1 MAKPTPRNKDSAKP
15 PKASIKVITE
25 WCPRIGNFLMNAT
38 HKSPGGGKMKL
49 GTRITS
55 TRISHRIKSAMKNK
69 TGSAMFF
76 QEDFTAALR
85 ADVNGKYPPCQESER
100 FLCRQNRNLPF
111 FEPDQKGPDAR
122 RAQSPR
128 AERYSGSTLERAD
141 PAQRSRWAFFI
152 RLRAPAVRVCVG
164 CDRAT
169 YRAC

>member
-1 MAKPTPRNKDSAKP
+1 
-15 PKASIKVITE
+15 
-25 WCPRIGNFLMNAT
+25 
-38 HKSPGGGKMKL
+38 MKL

-85 ADVNGKYPPCQESER
+85 GDVIGKQPPCQESER
-100 FLCRQNRNLPF
+100 FLAVKNPPF

-128 AERYSGSTLERAD
+128 AETYSGSPLERTH
-141 PAQRSRWAFFI
+141 PAQRSRCAF
-152 RLRAPAVRVCVG
+152 L
-164 CDRAT
+164 
-169 YRAC
+169 